1 MITSNLFTKATQP
14 LEITGIYNTCF
25 PPPPLEML
33 DQFRT
38 DGLSCM
44 QVTILPEFQL
54 FSYPE
59 FFVEEWKLLMK
70 KEHDGKKTRKRQVL
84 VSKIDL

>member
-1 MITSNLFTKATQP
+1 
-14 LEITGIYNTCF
+14 
-25 PPPPLEML
+25 
-33 DQFRT
+33 
-38 DGLSCM
+38 M